1 MTKKELQ
8 RQIDDLRDRV
18 SMLENKMYE
27 RWTQSQTWTMY
38 PPSTDPVVPMG
49 QPTSA
54 GYPLPFPCP
63 TTTHI

>member
-27 RWTQSQTWTMY
+27 RWTQPQTWTMY
-38 PPSTDPVVPMG
+38 PPNVDPVPMT
-49 QPTSA
+49 QPTSTDD
-54 GYPLPFPCP
+54 PLPFPGS
-63 TTTHI
+63 TTTHNT